1 MAAQAPCPP
10 PTSGSSPDRMRTWLD
25 PLYKVLGALGALFIL
40 VTLLIEVANIVGL
53 TVGLSMAGVDAYAG
67 YTLAAGSF
75 LAMAA
80 ALRHGDHIRVTL
92 IIQRLSGRPRWWLE
106 VFCLAV
112 ATFLSGYFA
121 WFAGRLV
128 WGSYVFND
136 VSQNIDAT
144 PLWLPQL
151 SMAIGLG
158 ALFLAFLEE
167 LIQTLRTRQ
176 VVTPSRS
183 GHIE

>member
-1 MAAQAPCPP
+1 V
-10 PTSGSSPDRMRTWLD
+10 RTWLD
-25 PLYKVLGALGALFIL
+25 PLYTALGGLGALFIL
-40 VTLLIEVANIVGL
+40 ATLTIEVVNIIGRLVGY
-53 TVGLSMAGVDAYAG
+53 SMAGVDAYAG

-75 LAMAA
+75 LALAA

-92 IIQRLSGRPRWWLE
+92 IIQRLTGRPRWWIE

-121 WFAGRLV
+121 YFAGKLV

-136 VSQNIDAT
+136 VSQNVDAT
-144 PLWLPQL
+144 PLWIPQL
-151 SMAIGLG
+151 SMAVGLA

-167 LIQTLRTRQ
+167 LILTLRTRQ
-176 VVTPSRS
+176 VAGPVQS
-183 GHIE
+183 GQIE